1 MAVPPGLIQE
11 VESIVNGAEPV
22 NTRVTKVLRLLE
34 SHGLCQT
41 QTLKPSQVLC
51 HPSNRGGQMVSHFDV
66 WAKGHQLLAVGLQV
80 QLLQD
85 SICIQ
90 MATDPQKRQQQVW
103 KNQQLVQEAGGSLAP
118 VTGQEG
124 HSEI

>member
-1 MAVPPGLIQE
+1 
-11 VESIVNGAEPV
+11 
-22 NTRVTKVLRLLE
+22 
-34 SHGLCQT
+34 
-41 QTLKPSQVLC
+41 
-51 HPSNRGGQMVSHFDV
+51 MVSHFDV
-66 WAKGHQLLAVGLQV
+66 WAKGHQLLGVGLQV
-80 QLLQD
+80 QLLHD